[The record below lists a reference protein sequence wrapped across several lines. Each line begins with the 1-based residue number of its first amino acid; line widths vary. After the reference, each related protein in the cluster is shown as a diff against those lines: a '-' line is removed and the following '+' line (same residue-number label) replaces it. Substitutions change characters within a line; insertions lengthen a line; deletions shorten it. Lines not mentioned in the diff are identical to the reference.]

1 MENLIDEEMLA
12 LESLINTYMPHGR
25 SLMSSAN
32 DEETLRR
39 EKEYSRM
46 IVKIFDQL
54 REKKP
59 DLKML
64 HHVLLNA
71 ESKYVRLAAAE
82 ALKQLKRKRSL
93 PNLFKALEEE
103 TDPEVKEEII
113 HALVSLGVKKPRSL
127 PRIITETSHN
137 FDRIIVNA

>member
-12 LESLINTYMPHGR
+12 LESLINTYRPHGR
-25 SLMSSAN
+25 SLMCSAD
-32 DEETLRR
+32 DEETLER
-39 EKEYSRM
+39 EKKYSRM

-59 DLKML
+59 DFRML

-71 ESKYVRLAAAE
+71 DSKYVRLAAAE
-82 ALKQLKRKRSL
+82 ALRQLKKKKSL

-103 TDPEVKEEII
+103 TDPDVKEEII
-113 HALVSLGVKKPRSL
+113 RALVSLGVKNPRKL
-127 PRIITETSHN
+127 PKITTETSYN